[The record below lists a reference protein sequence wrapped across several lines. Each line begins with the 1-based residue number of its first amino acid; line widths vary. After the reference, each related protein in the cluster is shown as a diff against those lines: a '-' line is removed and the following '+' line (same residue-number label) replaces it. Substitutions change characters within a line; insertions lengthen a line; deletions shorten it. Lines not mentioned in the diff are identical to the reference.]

1 MTHDSKR
8 SKNTLLS
15 AVATLLL
22 ALVLAFVLDPMTGCS
37 SGSDGKESHE
47 SSAEQTTADDSPQG
61 SASSSSNKNVSASSS
76 EKTTKAKQPFKI
88 DTESYSI
95 ELPAEW
101 SEYADVE
108 YDTNGN
114 AQVVYKSNAQVVLL
128 TCTVNDAND
137 DVAEGDIGNGLVQ
150 SVKIGNGKRLDVW
163 APNYVFQFWQEHVGN
178 DGTNDY
184 GKLSNVE
191 KERIIKLTS
200 GKQVKTKQLYK
211 VKSETKVLKKYGTNY
226 KYLGKLVKKGV
237 SVK

>member
-8 SKNTLLS
+8 SKNTLLP

-22 ALVLAFVLDPMTGCS
+22 TLVLAFALGPMTGCS
-37 SGSDGKESHE
+37 TDSGSQESHE
-47 SSAEQTTADDSPQG
+47 SEQQTTASKASQSAAADSSG
-61 SASSSSNKNVSASSS
+61 TNAGTSDEAAS
-76 EKTTKAKQPFKI
+76 AKQPFKI

-101 SEYADVE
+101 NKYADVE

-128 TCTVNDAND
+128 TCAVNDASD
-137 DVAEGDIGNGLVQ
+137 EVTEGDIGNGLVQ
-150 SVKIGNGKRLDVW
+150 SVKLGSDKRLDVW
-163 APNYVFQFWQEHVGN
+163 APNYAFQFWQEHVSN
-178 DGTNDY
+178 DGTSDY
-184 GKLSNVE
+184 GKLSNAE
-191 KERIIKLTS
+191 KKRIIKLTS
-200 GKQVKTKQLYK
+200 GKNVNMKKLYK

-226 KYLGKLVKKGV
+226 EYLGKLVKKGA

>member
-8 SKNTLLS
+8 SKNTLLP

-22 ALVLAFVLDPMTGCS
+22 TLVLAFALGPMTGCS
-37 SGSDGKESHE
+37 TDSGSQESHE
-47 SSAEQTTADDSPQG
+47 SEQQTTASKASRSTAADSSCTNAG
-61 SASSSSNKNVSASSS
+61 TSHSDEAAS
-76 EKTTKAKQPFKI
+76 EKQPFKI

-101 SEYADVE
+101 NKYADVE

-128 TCTVNDAND
+128 TCAVNDASD
-137 DVAEGDIGNGLVQ
+137 EVTEGDIGNGLVQ
-150 SVKIGNGKRLDVW
+150 SVKLGSDKRLDVW
-163 APNYVFQFWQEHVGN
+163 APNYAFQFWQEHVSN
-178 DGTNDY
+178 DGASDY
-184 GKLSNVE
+184 GKLSNAE
-191 KERIIKLTS
+191 KKRIIKLTS
-200 GKQVKTKQLYK
+200 GKNVNMKKLYK

-226 KYLGKLVKKGV
+226 EYLGKLVKKGA

>member
-22 ALVLAFVLDPMTGCS
+22 ALVLAFVLGPMTGCS
-37 SGSDGKESHE
+37 SGDAGQESNE
-47 SSAEQTTADDSPQG
+47 SSGEQTTTDESSQDAT
-61 SASSSSNKNVSASSS
+61 SSSSNENASTSSS
-76 EKTTKAKQPFKI
+76 EKTTNTKQPFKI

-101 SEYADVE
+101 SKYADVE

-128 TCTVNDAND
+128 TCAINDAND
-137 DVAEGDIGNGLVQ
+137 PVTEGDIGNGLVQ
-150 SVKIGNGKRLDVW
+150 SVKLGNDKRLDVW
-163 APNYVFQFWQEHVGN
+163 APNYAFQFWQEHVSN
-178 DGTNDY
+178 DATNDY
-184 GKLSNVE
+184 GKLSNAE
-191 KERIIKLTS
+191 KKRIIKLTS
-200 GKQVKTKQLYK
+200 GKNVNMKKLYK
-211 VKSETKVLKKYGTNY
+211 VKSETKALKKYGTNY